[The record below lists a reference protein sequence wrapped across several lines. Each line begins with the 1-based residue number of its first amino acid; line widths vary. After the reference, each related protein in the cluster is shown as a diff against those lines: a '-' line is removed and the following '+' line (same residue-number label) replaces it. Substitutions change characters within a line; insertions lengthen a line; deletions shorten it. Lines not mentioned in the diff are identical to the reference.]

1 MIQSLFDNIPS
12 INNKKDIKNK
22 SNFNNLEKQ
31 KIETFETNLS
41 NLFKTNLNYNNIH
54 FPTNKKTD
62 ITIEPDNKSQ
72 FHILS
77 ALDNI
82 NVNMFNDDNNDDDDD
97 DDDEEDNDEI
107 LMHKLDFPSTIYITS
122 ISIIGLYIA
131 YKAIKKTI

>member
-31 KIETFETNLS
+31 KVEQFDANLS

-82 NVNMFNDDNNDDDDD
+82 NFNIFENDEDDQDS
-97 DDDEEDNDEI
+97 DDDEEVNDEI
-107 LMHKLDFPSTIYITS
+107 RMHKLDFPSTIYITS

>member
-31 KIETFETNLS
+31 KVEQFDANLS

-62 ITIEPDNKSQ
+62 ITIETDNKNQ
-72 FHILS
+72 FQILS
-77 ALDNI
+77 AIDNI
-82 NVNMFNDDNNDDDDD
+82 NFNIFENDEDDQDS

-107 LMHKLDFPSTIYITS
+107 RMHKLDFPSTIYITS

>member
-1 MIQSLFDNIPS
+1 MIQSLFDYIPS

-31 KIETFETNLS
+31 KVEQFDANLS

-62 ITIEPDNKSQ
+62 ITIETDNKNQ
-72 FHILS
+72 FQILS
-77 ALDNI
+77 AIDNI
-82 NVNMFNDDNNDDDDD
+82 NFNIFENDEDDQDS

-107 LMHKLDFPSTIYITS
+107 RMHKLDFPSTIYITS

>member
-31 KIETFETNLS
+31 KVEQFDANLS

-62 ITIEPDNKSQ
+62 ITIETDNKNQ
-72 FHILS
+72 FQILS

-82 NVNMFNDDNNDDDDD
+82 NFNIFENDEDDQDS
-97 DDDEEDNDEI
+97 DNDEEVNDEI
-107 LMHKLDFPSTIYITS
+107 RMHKLDFPSTIYITS

>member
-31 KIETFETNLS
+31 KVEQFDANLS

-62 ITIEPDNKSQ
+62 ITIETDNKNQ
-72 FHILS
+72 FQILS

-82 NVNMFNDDNNDDDDD
+82 NFNIFENAEDDQDS
-97 DDDEEDNDEI
+97 DDDEEVNDEI
-107 LMHKLDFPSTIYITS
+107 HMHKLDFPSTIYITS

>member
-31 KIETFETNLS
+31 KVEQFDANLS

-62 ITIEPDNKSQ
+62 ITIETDNKNQ
-72 FHILS
+72 FQILS
-77 ALDNI
+77 AIDNI
-82 NVNMFNDDNNDDDDD
+82 NFNIFENDEDDQDS

-107 LMHKLDFPSTIYITS
+107 HMHKLDFPSTIYITS

>member
-31 KIETFETNLS
+31 KVEQFDANLS

-62 ITIEPDNKSQ
+62 ITIETDNKNQ
-72 FHILS
+72 FQILS

-82 NVNMFNDDNNDDDDD
+82 NFNIFENDEDDQDS
-97 DDDEEDNDEI
+97 DDDEEVNGEI
-107 LMHKLDFPSTIYITS
+107 RMHKLDFPSTIYITS

>member
-31 KIETFETNLS
+31 KVEQFDANLS

-62 ITIEPDNKSQ
+62 ITIETDNKNQ
-72 FHILS
+72 FQILS

-82 NVNMFNDDNNDDDDD
+82 NFNIFENDEDDQDS
-97 DDDEEDNDEI
+97 DDDEEVNDEI
-107 LMHKLDFPSTIYITS
+107 RMHKLDFPSTIYITS